1 MIKSLNIHKLEFH
14 KAINIK
20 ILSHLH
26 IYIFTDSILT
36 KIYMKIRWIFILC
49 NVRNLCFF
57 FEYLMLEKQ
66 EIIWGGEFK
75 TVDLNAK
82 FKQIQISPPPNLV
95 LFFYLF

>member
-1 MIKSLNIHKLEFH
+1 MNIHIMQCTQFVL
-14 KAINIK
+14 
-20 ILSHLH
+20 
-26 IYIFTDSILT
+26 
-36 KIYMKIRWIFILC
+36 
-49 NVRNLCFF
+49 F

-66 EIIWGGEFK
+66 EIIWGGDFK